1 MNQTRNDYRSYVLRM
16 WHVKGEQDD
25 LWRCSL
31 EDIKTG
37 EQRGFACLEE
47 LMAFLTGKTA
57 TSKPA
62 ETSGEK

>member
-1 MNQTRNDYRSYVLRM
+1 MDQTQNDYRSYVLRM
-16 WHVKGEQDD
+16 WRVKGEETS

-47 LMAFLTGKTA
+47 LMAFLESSTVHLNLENNKNV
-57 TSKPA
+57 
-62 ETSGEK
+62 